1 MPKYVRSFKHF
12 HLGPTSTQMGCSKH
26 THLCLHGKQHWSCR
40 TCKHLIFEDIYIKNG
55 LFTTSPITSNVRAF
69 SWSGTTSCLN
79 LHIFAA
85 LSLPLSTNVC
95 VKTVGFSF
103 FSTQWYLGLELGKAK
118 GKHSE
123 TSNLK
128 SRLKRIQS
136 LPSPKIFT
144 IFTGLIHTAA
154 CMLRL
159 LRVYLKREVL
169 PHFLSSNMYWTSN
182 CLFTTFSSDINHM

>member
-1 MPKYVRSFKHF
+1 MPKHMRSFRHF

-128 SRLKRIQS
+128 PRLERIQS
-136 LPSPKIFT
+136 LPSPKILHWPYPHSCLHAKT
-144 IFTGLIHTAA
+144 
-154 CMLRL
+154 
-159 LRVYLKREVL
+159 LKSLSQKGSFASFPVIKHVL
-169 PHFLSSNMYWTSN
+169 NQQLFVHHFQLW
-182 CLFTTFSSDINHM
+182 H